1 MWSFFS
7 KDPSKELVNYDLQ
20 EQVQL
25 DFDLQERSI
34 WNLFN
39 AKKKGAQAVNT
50 GPGSQ
55 QSPDSLFSV
64 FAYQS
69 KPGNETWVSDFLDY
83 LTLILA
89 LLKKILILN
98 IRCPLLKML
107 SNE

>member
-7 KDPSKELVNYDLQ
+7 KDPSKELTNYDLQ

-25 DFDLQERSI
+25 DFELQERSI

-39 AKKKGAQAVNT
+39 AKKKGTPASNV

-55 QSPDSLFSV
+55 QSSESMYSV

-69 KPGNETWVSDFLDY
+69 KPGNETWVNKL
-83 LTLILA
+83 
-89 LLKKILILN
+89 
-98 IRCPLLKML
+98 
-107 SNE
+107 

>member
-25 DFDLQERSI
+25 DFDLQELSI

-69 KPGNETWVSDFLDY
+69 KPGNETWVSDFLGLSSIY
-83 LTLILA
+83 ISA
-89 LLKKILILN
+89 IKKILMQN
-98 IRCPLLKML
+98 IRCLLLKMR

>member
-83 LTLILA
+83 PTLILA
-89 LLKKILILN
+89 LLKKNLILN
-98 IRCPLLKML
+98 LRCPLLKML